1 MRVWDMSLLQDDLPT
16 AKPRVE
22 PYDYVYAEEDRKQI
36 AQRFKKLQGSLTLG
50 LILAFLVPN
59 ALLAV
64 FFHGQFTAT
73 LNHAAI
79 LGLKSL
85 ATNQKNALD
94 LYLKA
99 RCGNLDNAL
108 DSPDF
113 SFPPSQE
120 DMDTSLKRLQ
130 GLHEGYVGLGLLDA
144 DGKLLAHSS
153 AGAGSAVPACLRGL
167 LTGKSDRMV
176 CDRHPEDGSQ
186 RFTVAVRRTLQ
197 GQDFVLFASLDP
209 ERVAPLLNSTGR
221 GDSVDSALVNARGQ
235 YQVFDPGVFS
245 SSPASTAPPSPGK
258 GVDVQTLDRDGEP
271 ALVATVW
278 LETAPWALQV
288 IQPLLETRTEVT
300 RARRALYVSGA
311 LTLVLCGLLFLTVR
325 KLMKDSRRMAE
336 KGSRLQEM
344 LAHASKMAS
353 IGELAAGVAHEINNP
368 LAIIMAESG
377 VIRDM
382 FNPEF
387 ELDHSREALEAELDV
402 IDKAAERAKGITKKL
417 QEMGRARVPQSEPCD
432 INQQVQATL
441 DRLKKVE
448 LKGRKNLEIQLNL
461 APDLP
466 QVLADAEPLRQVF
479 GNLILNAADAIG
491 NERGTI
497 AVTTGMDT
505 DSKKLVITIEDSG
518 KGIPPENLERIFH
531 PFFTTKG
538 GAYGTG
544 LGLSIAASIVK
555 YLGGVIK
562 VSSMVGKGSTFT
574 VLLPNNFSCPINPKT
589 A

>member
-16 AKPRVE
+16 VKPRVE

-73 LNHAAI
+73 LNHAAV

-99 RCGNLDNAL
+99 RCGNLDNTL

-120 DMDTSLKRLQ
+120 SLDTSLKRLQ

-153 AGAGSAVPACLRGL
+153 AGAGSPVPACLQGMQ
-167 LTGKSDRMV
+167 TGKSDRMV

-197 GQDFVLFASLDP
+197 GQELVLFASLDP
-209 ERVAPLLNSTGR
+209 DRVVPLLNSTGR

-245 SSPASTAPPSPGK
+245 SSPTSTAPPPPGK
-258 GVDVQTLDRDGEP
+258 GVDVQTLDLDGEP

-288 IQPLLETRTEVT
+288 IQPLLETRTEVK

-402 IDKAAERAKGITKKL
+402 IDKAADRAKGITKKL

-505 DSKKLVITIEDSG
+505 DSKKLVITIKDSG

-555 YLGGVIK
+555 YLGGLIK

-574 VLLPNNFSCPINPKT
+574 VLLPNNFCCPINQKT
-589 A
+589 S